1 MLVDIKK
8 SKERQKGV
16 YIERA
21 YHKSKYICF
30 VSTGS
35 ILLQELSKKQV
46 PRSNL
51 ASWRILQLS
60 CHFLV
65 GYVSGWCK
73 RRVEDAKGWK
83 GLKRSM
89 KFCRSGFKQQRNF
102 SRDLQTTGGK
112 GVLDNRYNQYLI
124 K

>member
-83 GLKRSM
+83 GLKR
-89 KFCRSGFKQQRNF
+89 RARNF
-102 SRDLQTTGGK
+102 ADQDTSSSGTSVGISKQR
-112 GVLDNRYNQYLI
+112 VERVFLI
-124 K
+124 IVIINT